1 MSIFRRLLLSISLV
15 IAAILV
21 GVLAL
26 SLSSAR
32 EYLSGQLQMQG
43 RDAAVSLALAL
54 SQPGSADPAVQ
65 ALLVSSLFDGG
76 NFREVSFEDAQGK
89 PIVQRR
95 HDQAEQPAVPAW
107 FRTLVPLH
115 APAVSHAVNN
125 GWRQIGSVTLVAD
138 DAYAWETLW
147 SSCLRMMGLVLAAGL
162 LWSLFAWWLARWLRG
177 GVMSELSEHVRTL
190 GRGQWNRAP
199 AVPRVAEMSD
209 VADAVNEA
217 REQLRS
223 TAEAQAAR
231 AESMRVE
238 LDRDVVTGAASRKA
252 FLQDLESALAESVED
267 AEARQRYPMGHV
279 LVFRQRDLAGINR
292 HMHRALADQWLRMVY
307 ERLHSVVSARRQPG
321 AVLGRL
327 NGSDFALLFPNST
340 TPVATLLAERLRAEL
355 RHLRIPVGE
364 GALCRWA
371 LALTNYLPGAQP
383 GDVLARLDHALMQAE
398 SLGDDQPQFAPEDA
412 PQGLAMGE
420 TAWKEAIQNGVRLSL
435 YSLSVDPLVD
445 LHGQVVRHEAQLTLQ
460 ANGAQEAIPAHLF
473 IPAAVRLNLSAD
485 CDLQAVRLGLDW
497 LAENAG
503 DLTVRLS
510 LPSLK
515 QASFLTQLHKLLS
528 ESPPLARRLFVEI
541 DAHGLVE
548 QYATVEDLCRLAARL
563 GTRVGLRRL
572 AQQFSALTRL
582 HGLPLAYVKLGGGFV
597 SGLAKSP
604 GSQALAATVI
614 DLAHQ
619 RDIDVCAEDV
629 PDAQTRQALEAL
641 GITLMRGPGV
651 VAA

>member
-1 MSIFRRLLLSISLV
+1 MSILRRLLLSVSLAIV
-15 IAAILV
+15 AILA

-26 SLSSAR
+26 SISSAR
-32 EYLSGQLQMQG
+32 EYLSGQLQIQG

-65 ALLVSSLFDGG
+65 ALLVTSLFDGG
-76 NFREVSFEDAQGK
+76 NFKEVSFEDAKGK
-89 PIVQRR
+89 PLVQRR
-95 HDQAEQPAVPAW
+95 DVHAEPAVPAW
-107 FRTLVPLH
+107 FRRLVPLQARAASH
-115 APAVSHAVNN
+115 PVSN
-125 GWRQIGSVTLVAD
+125 GWRQIGTVTLVAD
-138 DAYAWETLW
+138 DAYAWEMLW
-147 SSCLRMMGLVLAAGL
+147 DSCLRLAALVLAAGL
-162 LWSLFAWWLARWLRG
+162 LWGLFAWSLARWLRG
-177 GVMSELSEHVRTL
+177 RLLPELGDHVRAL

-199 AVPRVAEMSD
+199 AVPRVPELAD
-209 VADAVNEA
+209 VANAVNEA
-217 REQLRS
+217 REQLRC

-231 AESMRVE
+231 AESMRAE
-238 LDRDVVTGAASRKA
+238 LERDVVTGAASRKA
-252 FLQDLESALAESVED
+252 FIEGLEHALAESAED
-267 AEARQRYPMGHV
+267 AAARQRYPMGHV

-307 ERLHSVVSARRQPG
+307 ERIQGVVSARRQPG

-364 GALCRWA
+364 GGLCRWA
-371 LALTNYLPGAQP
+371 LALTNYVPGARA
-383 GDVLARLDHALMQAE
+383 GHVLARLDHALMQAE
-398 SLGDDQPQFAPEDA
+398 NAGDDQLQFAPEDA
-412 PQGLAMGE
+412 PQGLAVGE

-435 YSLSVDPLVD
+435 YSLSVEPLMD
-445 LHGQVVRHEAQLTLQ
+445 LHGQVVRNEAQLTLL
-460 ANGAQEAIPAHLF
+460 ANGSQEPIPASLF
-473 IPAAVRLNLSAD
+473 IPAAVRLNLSAE
-485 CDLQAVRLGLDW
+485 CDLQAVRLGLEW
-497 LAENAG
+497 LAEHPG
-503 DLTVRLS
+503 DLSVRLS

-515 QASFLTQLHKLLS
+515 QAGFLTQLHKMLA
-528 ESPPLARRLFVEI
+528 EAPALARRLYVEV

-548 QYATVEDLCRLAARL
+548 QYATVEDLCRLAARM

-597 SGLAKSP
+597 AGLAKSP

-619 RDIDVCAEDV
+619 RDIEVCAEDV
-629 PDAQTRQALEAL
+629 PDVATRQALESL
-641 GITLMRGPGV
+641 GITQMRGPGV
-651 VAA
+651 TAGV

>member
-1 MSIFRRLLLSISLV
+1 MSILRRLLLSVSLAIV
-15 IAAILV
+15 AILV

-26 SLSSAR
+26 SISSAR
-32 EYLSGQLQMQG
+32 EYLSGQLQMQA

-65 ALLVSSLFDGG
+65 SLLVTSLFDGG
-76 NFREVSFEDAQGK
+76 NFKEVSFENAQGK
-89 PIVQRR
+89 PVVQRR
-95 HDQAEQPAVPAW
+95 QEHAEPAAPAW
-107 FRTLVPLH
+107 FRRLVPMH
-115 APAVSHAVNN
+115 ARAASHPVNN
-125 GWRQIGSVTLVAD
+125 GWRQVGAVTLVAD

-147 SSCLRMMGLVLAAGL
+147 QSCLRVAALVLAAGVS
-162 LWSLFAWWLARWLRG
+162 WGLFAWSLASWLHRRLLP
-177 GVMSELSEHVRTL
+177 ELGDHVRAL

-199 AVPRVAEMSD
+199 AVSRVAELAV

-223 TAEAQAAR
+223 AAEAQAAR
-231 AESMRVE
+231 TESMRAE
-238 LDRDVVTGAASRKA
+238 LERDVVTGAASRKA
-252 FLQDLESALAESVED
+252 FMQGLDQALAESAED
-267 AEARQRYPMGHV
+267 AEARQRFPMGHV

-307 ERLHSVVSARRQPG
+307 ERIQSVVAARRQPG

-371 LALTNYLPGAQP
+371 LALTNYMPGAQA
-383 GDVLARLDHALMQAE
+383 GEVLARLDHALMQAE
-398 SLGDDQPQFAPEDA
+398 DSGDDQPQFAPEDA
-412 PQGLAMGE
+412 PQGLAVGE

-445 LHGQVVRHEAQLTLQ
+445 LQGQVVRHEAQLTLL
-460 ANGAQEAIPAHLF
+460 AGGSHEPIPAHLF

-485 CDLQAVRLGLDW
+485 CDLQAVRLGLEW
-497 LAENAG
+497 LAQNEG
-503 DLTVRLS
+503 DLVVRVS

-515 QASFLTQLHKLLS
+515 QSSFLTQLQRQLS
-528 ESPPLARRLFVEI
+528 ESPALASRLYIEI

-548 QYATVEDLCRLAARL
+548 QYASVEDLCRLAARM

-597 SGLAKSP
+597 AGLATSP

-614 DLAHQ
+614 DLARQ

-629 PDAQTRQALEAL
+629 PDVATRQVLEGL
-641 GITLMRGPGV
+641 GITQMRGAGV
-651 VAA
+651 RAEA